1 MQKGKKAQGTQWVI
15 ADVQTLP
22 DVFEKVLKA
31 KEYLASGEVET
42 AVEAAQKAGL
52 SRSAFYKYRDAVFA
66 YREGATGGLLTTHLL
81 LQDKP
86 GVLSMVLASF
96 ADAGANI
103 LTVNQNIPADGTATV
118 SISARIDR
126 LSMTVD
132 AFLTSLQKLK
142 GVEKVTRMAI
152 SQGEI

>member
-1 MQKGKKAQGTQWVI
+1 MQKGSKATGTKWVI
-15 ADVQTLP
+15 ADIKTLP
-22 DVFEKVLKA
+22 DVFSKVLEA
-31 KEYLASGEVET
+31 KKYLASGEAVT
-42 AVEAAQKAGL
+42 AVDAAKKAGL
-52 SRSAFYKYRDAVFA
+52 SRSAFYKYKDAVYA
-66 YREGATGGLLTTHLL
+66 YQEGASGRLITTHLL

-86 GVLSMVLASF
+86 GVLSLVLSAF

-126 LSMTVD
+126 MTMTVD
-132 AFLTSLQKLK
+132 DFLSSLQKIR
-142 GVEKVTRMAI
+142 GVDKITRMAL